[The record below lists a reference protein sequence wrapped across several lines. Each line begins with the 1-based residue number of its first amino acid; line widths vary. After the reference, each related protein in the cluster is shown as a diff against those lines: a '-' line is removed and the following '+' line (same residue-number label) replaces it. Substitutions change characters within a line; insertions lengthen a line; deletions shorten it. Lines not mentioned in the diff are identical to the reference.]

1 MPDQTTAPADA
12 AELRQEIE
20 RLRAQLAATTEE
32 AERYRKAAYA
42 LLRARVPYT
51 SPTEAEL
58 NDMLHGPRGRPF
70 GELLDA
76 LEREGGS

>member
-1 MPDQTTAPADA
+1 MTTDQATADP
-12 AELRQEIE
+12 AELQREIE

-42 LLRARVPYT
+42 LLRERVPYK

-58 NDMLHGPRGRPF
+58 KDMLEGPRGRPL
-70 GELLDA
+70 GELLDE
-76 LEREGGS
+76 LERGTGS

>member
-1 MPDQTTAPADA
+1 MTTDQAPADA
-12 AELRQEIE
+12 AELQREIE

-42 LLRARVPYT
+42 LLRERVPYT

-58 NDMLHGPRGRPF
+58 KDMLDGPRGRSF
-70 GELLDA
+70 GELLDE
-76 LEREGGS
+76 LERPFVVR